1 MLEDVIV
8 VGLVMVLV
16 EIVKLLAAKWGAAE
30 TTVKQI
36 IVPLAVFLLA
46 GALNVGNA
54 LLFGAGTITALE
66 ALAAGFK
73 LGAMAGGIYSLGKAA
88 LGQS

>member
-1 MLEDVIV
+1 MLEDVIL
-8 VGLVMVLV
+8 VGLVMALT
-16 EIVKLLAAKWGAAE
+16 EIIKRLLAKWLDGE
-30 TTVKQI
+30 LVIQLI
-36 IVPLAVFLLA
+36 PLVVFLLA

>member
-1 MLEDVIV
+1 MLEDIII

-16 EIVKLLAAKWGAAE
+16 EIVKLTALHFGANE
-30 TTVKQI
+30 DVVRQI
-36 IVPLAVFLLA
+36 VVPLAVFLLA

-54 LLFGAGTITALE
+54 LLFGAGAITAIE
-66 ALAAGFK
+66 ALAVGFK